1 MNEYAE
7 IPKVDY
13 ETLLKAFKLFANWVE
28 ECDFGYDNLPDLWD
42 EYGQRIEDE
51 NYDYVEGLIM
61 LAIWETQKEE
71 ALGDTE

>member
-1 MNEYAE
+1 MNDDYAV

-42 EYGQRIEDE
+42 KYHKRLED
-51 NYDYVEGLIM
+51 YDYVDGLIM